1 MHMKKFLNS
10 IKSFLLVLF
19 IAIFFIGTAMIVVST
34 ALFLTILF
42 GIFALTPLNFILL
55 VCILFSGLVLS
66 VSSVKL
72 TDNLKSE
79 DK

>member
-34 ALFLTILF
+34 SLFLTILF
-42 GIFALTPLNFILL
+42 GIFTLTPLNFILL

-72 TDNLKSE
+72 TDNLKSG

>member
-1 MHMKKFLNS
+1 MKKFLNS

-19 IAIFFIGTAMIVVST
+19 IVIFFVGTAMIVVST

-55 VCILFSGLVLS
+55 ICILFSGLILS
-66 VSSVKL
+66 VLSVKL
-72 TDNLKSE
+72 TENLKSE

>member
-1 MHMKKFLNS
+1 MKKFLNS

-19 IAIFFIGTAMIVVST
+19 IAVFFIGTAMIIVST

-42 GIFALTPLNFILL
+42 GVFALTPLNFILL
-55 VCILFSGLVLS
+55 ICILFSGLILS

-72 TDNLKSE
+72 TENLKSE